1 MHTTNAIS
9 APKAS
14 PKAGA
19 FFPAHIRPVKQP
31 MSLPRVAIAA
41 GRNVLETIPAVAY
54 RLPIVSGKTVVRWH
68 MVMEPEALKRVMLD
82 NVENYPKSKISQRLL
97 RPAVGTSIF
106 TAEGEDWRWQ
116 RRAAAPIFNHRKMT
130 ALSPMM
136 TGAASRAADRL
147 DAVVARGFE
156 GVGVACVMEEMVTAT
171 FEVMVDALLSGGR
184 WGQDGALDRHEVGE
198 EIARYINTIGRVS
211 FLDILNAPT
220 WMPRPAELMNRGVMN
235 RTTAMV
241 DAMIAH
247 RRAAYEAGERR
258 DDLID
263 YMLDARDAETGRVM
277 DDATLRNNLFTFIIA
292 GHETTALA
300 LTWALYLMA
309 HAPEIQER
317 AAAEARAAIGDR
329 PATAEHLPKL
339 PYLRQIL
346 DETLRLFPPA
356 AMLGRQA
363 RADDILAGREIGA
376 GDTVIL
382 PIYALHRHEMY
393 WERPLAFDPDHFT
406 PERVQAR
413 DRYLYLPFGAGPRVC
428 IGMNFSLMEAMV
440 ILATLVARFEVAPK
454 VGHEPTPVLTM
465 TLRPKGGMPL
475 KLRRR

>member
-1 MHTTNAIS
+1 MQNTNATLTANAS
-9 APKAS
+9 DKA
-14 PKAGA
+14 AA
-19 FFPAHIRPVKQP
+19 FIPAHIKPVKQP

-41 GRNVLETIPAVAY
+41 RRNVLETIPAMAY
-54 RLPIVSGKTVVRWH
+54 RLPIVSGTTVVPWH
-68 MVMEPEALKRVMLD
+68 MVMDPAALKRVMLD
-82 NVENYPKSKISQRLL
+82 NVENYPKSKITLRLL

-116 RRAAAPIFNHRKMT
+116 RRAAAPIFNHRKMA

-136 TGAASRAADRL
+136 TSAAERAVERF
-147 DAVVARGFE
+147 DAAVSQGFE

-184 WGQDGALDRHEVGE
+184 WGEDGSLDREEVGAE
-198 EIARYINTIGRVS
+198 VAHYLNTIGRVS
-211 FLDILNAPT
+211 FLDILNAPE
-220 WMPRPAELMNRGVMN
+220 WMPRPAEVLNRRVMD
-235 RTTAMV
+235 RTNAMV
-241 DAMIAH
+241 NAMIAH
-247 RRAAYEAGERR
+247 RRAAYDAGERR

-263 YMLDARDAETGRVM
+263 FMLAARDAETDRAM
-277 DDATLRNNLFTFIIA
+277 DDDTLRNNLFSFIIA

-300 LTWALYLMA
+300 LTWALYLLA
-309 HAPEIQER
+309 HAPDIQER
-317 AAAEARAAIGDR
+317 AAAEAKTALGDA
-329 PATAEHLPKL
+329 PATVEDLPKL

-363 RADDILAGREIGA
+363 RADDVLAGREIKA

-428 IGMNFSLMEAMV
+428 IGMNFSLMEAMI
-440 ILATLVARFEVAPK
+440 ILATLVAKFEAAPK
-454 VGHEPTPVLTM
+454 LSREPTPVLTM